1 MSQGGGFH
9 LRDWNPGFSTSTVT
23 APPQLYRQT
32 TSPIQLVDIW
42 GADAFCPLQLT
53 QLSFDIQVSV
63 LEAFSFSLGVCLELS
78 GPMVPTFRH
87 LRNCPTVFQSSL
99 NNSAFPLAGWSGSG
113 FSTSPQHLLYSRVA
127 MGGGDHYGFEVHF
140 PLANDAEHLSTWL
153 LVICMLFSEKRPF
166 RFLAF

>member
-1 MSQGGGFH
+1 MSQGGGFR

-32 TSPIQLVDIW
+32 TLPIQLVDIW
-42 GADAFCPLQLT
+42 GADAFWPLQLT

-78 GPMVPTFRH
+78 GPMVPMFRH

-99 NNSAFPLAGWSGSG
+99 NHSAFPPQQGGRVLV
-113 FSTSPQHLLYSRVA
+113 SPC
-127 MGGGDHYGFEVHF
+127 
-140 PLANDAEHLSTWL
+140 PPN
-153 LVICMLFSEKRPF
+153 ICYTLE
-166 RFLAF
+166 